1 MYEFLYTK
9 NDRFGFSE
17 EQDLKILE
25 DLYPNARDIRVI
37 FSVPGEAHFVLTYWQ
52 DYMSEK
58 FLCSPFYLGVK
69 HDKRR

>member
-25 DLYPNARDIRVI
+25 NLYPNARDIRVI
-37 FSVPGEAHFVLTYWQ
+37 FSVPGEARFVLT
-52 DYMSEK
+52 
-58 FLCSPFYLGVK
+58 
-69 HDKRR
+69 H

>member
-1 MYEFLYTK
+1 MKTTATITQNKPMYEFLYTK

-37 FSVPGEAHFVLTYWQ
+37 FSVPGEAHFVLTY
-52 DYMSEK
+52 
-58 FLCSPFYLGVK
+58 
-69 HDKRR
+69 